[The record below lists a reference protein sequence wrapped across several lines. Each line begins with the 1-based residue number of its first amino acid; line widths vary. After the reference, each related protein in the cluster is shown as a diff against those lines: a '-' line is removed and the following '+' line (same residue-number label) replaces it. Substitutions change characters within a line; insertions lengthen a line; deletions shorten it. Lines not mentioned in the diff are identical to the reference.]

1 MRILLLI
8 LLMTLGLIANDK
20 VALVIA
26 NKNYTNQ
33 TGLNNPINDA
43 KLLTQTLKSMG
54 FEVTPIYN
62 KSKTELSRELDTF
75 ANKARNAKIA
85 VVYYAGH
92 GVGVNGVNYLV
103 PIGASRL
110 SVYNLGSKLMNLEEL
125 KGAVSEAKGF
135 GVVFF
140 DACRNSFFN
149 EVIEGVALSKD
160 GASRALV
167 QPTVR
172 RGQNILVSFSTKAGK
187 IAKDDVNDGDHSP
200 YAIALSEKLPLN
212 KDIRLVMGG
221 VKDRVRSLTQYQQ
234 QPVNED
240 SLGERTFCLGCG
252 TQPPPPPVP
261 TGVTTIDGLMY
272 QNQPFSSQDK
282 SNYDNNKNGGR
293 VWDWQGAK
301 NYCQGLTLGGYSGW
315 RLPTREE
322 LQKVANIELY
332 HAYGDYKTNAE
343 WKAQHLEKA
352 QQHFDNNK
360 HKRNR
365 SSRGYKYFVKKEFVE
380 NMPPLNGKYKYATF
394 WSSTERDSSYAWSVR
409 FDDGIGNW
417 DDKTLRSYAL
427 CVR

>member
-1 MRILLLI
+1 MRLLLLI

-26 NKNYTNQ
+26 NKNYINQ

-43 KLLTQTLKSMG
+43 KLLKQTLEGMG

-149 EVIEGVALSKD
+149 ERIEGVALSKD

-187 IAKDDVNDGDHSP
+187 IAKDDVNNGDHSP

-261 TGVTTIDGLMY
+261 TGVTIIDGLMY

-301 NYCQGLTLGGYSGW
+301 RYCQGLTLGGYSDW
-315 RLPTREE
+315 RLPNREE

-394 WSSTERDSSYAWSVR
+394 WSSTERDSSYAWFVN
-409 FDDGIGNW
+409 FYDGDDRW
-417 DDKTLRSYAL
+417 YYKAYQRYAV